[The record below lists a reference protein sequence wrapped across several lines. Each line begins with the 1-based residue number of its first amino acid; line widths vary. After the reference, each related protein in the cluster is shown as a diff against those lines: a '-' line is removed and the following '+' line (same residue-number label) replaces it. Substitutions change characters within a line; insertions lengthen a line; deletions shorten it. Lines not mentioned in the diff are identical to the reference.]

1 MEKLIPLGKWLFLLP
16 FALHGFNHLMS
27 YKEFDDMMPGFLP
40 LKTFWIIFIGICQL
54 AFVLSVIIGKY
65 DKLGAVL
72 VAVMCLLF
80 VLLIYVPSMLKG
92 SHEALYGLVKDAGLA
107 GGALMYAGAYAK
119 DKSFVG

>member
-1 MEKLIPLGKWLFLLP
+1 MEKLIPLGKWLFLMP

-27 YKEFDDMMPGFLP
+27 FKDFDEMVPGFLP
-40 LKTFWIIFIGICQL
+40 LKTFWIILIGLCQL

-80 VLLIYVPSMLKG
+80 VLMIYVPSMLKG